1 MINPGTYNITVW
13 QGADYDKTFTVTQGG
28 TPINWSGYQ
37 ARMQVRDT
45 SDATATLLSLNDAVG
60 SGITLGGTAGTIAV
74 AITSTQS
81 AAIASGAYAYDLE
94 LVSSGN
100 LVTRLLQGA
109 FIVSGNVTR

>member
-1 MINPGTYNITVW
+1 MINPGTYSITVW
-13 QGADYDKTFTVTQGG
+13 QGADYDKTFTVTQNG
-28 TPINWSGYQ
+28 TALNWTGYS
-37 ARMQVRDT
+37 ARMQVRNS
-45 SDATATLLSLNDAVG
+45 SDATATLLSLTNG

-81 AAIASGAYAYDLE
+81 AAIPAGSYAYDLE

-109 FIVSGNVTR
+109 FTVSGNVTR

>member
-1 MINPGTYNITVW
+1 MINPGSYNITVYA
-13 QGADYDKTFTVTQGG
+13 GADYDKTFTVTQNGSA
-28 TPINWSGYQ
+28 INWTGYT
-37 ARMQVRDT
+37 ARMQVRDS
-45 SDATATLLSLNDAVG
+45 SDATATLLSLTTGG

-74 AITSTQS
+74 VITSTQS

-100 LVTRLLQGA
+100 QVTRLLQGS

>member
-1 MINPGTYNITVW
+1 MINPGTYNITCW
-13 QGADYDKTFTVTQGG
+13 QGADYDKTFTVTQNG
-28 TPINWSGYQ
+28 TALNWTGYQ
-37 ARMQVRDT
+37 ARMQVRDS
-45 SDATATLLSLNDAVG
+45 SDATATLLSLTNG

-81 AAIASGAYAYDLE
+81 AAIPAGAYAYDLE

-100 LVTRLLQGA
+100 IVTRLLQGA